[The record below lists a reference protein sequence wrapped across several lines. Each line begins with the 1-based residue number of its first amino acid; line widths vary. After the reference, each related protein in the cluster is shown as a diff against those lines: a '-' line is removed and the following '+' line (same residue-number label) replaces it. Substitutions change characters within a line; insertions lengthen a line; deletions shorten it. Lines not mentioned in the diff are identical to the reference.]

1 MREREACPV
10 CAAPSTGVFFSLPR
24 IPVQD
29 GLLWQTR
36 AEALASPLGDIRLS
50 FCSSCGHIF
59 NAAFEPE
66 KIRYERG
73 YDISLHHSKMYR
85 DFIDGLVARLVAAY
99 DLRGKTVLEIACGN
113 GDFLREICARTG
125 GHGTGFDPSLRPAEA
140 GSGAERL
147 TFVPELYSAKHASE
161 PADFVCCRHLLQS
174 LPDPGGFADDL
185 RQAIGGRRIPIYIE
199 VPNASRMFQDL
210 VFWYITYEYFSFF
223 SGASLARLFELHGF
237 EVGTVEPCFEGN
249 YLGLEAWPSASAS
262 RPGARAPEVA
272 RMANAVAV
280 FEREARRLLDQW
292 RSRLDAV
299 RRSGKKSV
307 AWGAGGRAITF
318 LSVFELSDDQVAYVV
333 DINPNRQ
340 GLYLPKTGQRVV
352 SPDFLRKERPDV
364 VLITNST
371 FEKEIRAQIGALGLS
386 PDVYVL

>member
-1 MREREACPV
+1 
-10 CAAPSTGVFFSLPR
+10 
-24 IPVQD
+24 
-29 GLLWQTR
+29 
-36 AEALASPLGDIRLS
+36 
-50 FCSSCGHIF
+50 
-59 NAAFEPE
+59 
-66 KIRYERG
+66 
-73 YDISLHHSKMYR
+73 
-85 DFIDGLVARLVAAY
+85 
-99 DLRGKTVLEIACGN
+99 
-113 GDFLREICARTG
+113 
-125 GHGTGFDPSLRPAEA
+125 
-140 GSGAERL
+140 
-147 TFVPELYSAKHASE
+147 
-161 PADFVCCRHLLQS
+161 
-174 LPDPGGFADDL
+174 
-185 RQAIGGRRIPIYIE
+185 
-199 VPNASRMFQDL
+199 
-210 VFWYITYEYFSFF
+210 
-223 SGASLARLFELHGF
+223 
-237 EVGTVEPCFEGN
+237 
-249 YLGLEAWPSASAS
+249 
-262 RPGARAPEVA
+262 
-272 RMANAVAV
+272 MANAVAV